1 MRIFGREPAYW
12 LALGSALIA
21 LVSALF
27 WSLTGDQ
34 QGLLNAGVAAV
45 LGIATAWTLKGE
57 RLVAAIV
64 GFFKAAIAIAL
75 AFNLDLAPE
84 VQSSAMLFVELI
96 LTGFLVRPNVIAPI
110 PMKVAVAGPDGAHDI
125 TTLTDRKGS

>member
-1 MRIFGREPAYW
+1 MRILGREPAYW

-27 WSLTGDQ
+27 WSLTTDQ
-34 QGLLNAGVAAV
+34 QGLLNAGVAAL
-45 LGIATAWTLKGE
+45 LGVVTAWTLKGE

-84 VQSSAMLFVELI
+84 VQSSAMLLVELL
-96 LTGFLVRPNVIAPI
+96 LTGVLVRPNVVAPV
-110 PMKVAVAGPDGAHDI
+110 PPKAAVEAADGSYDVSSFAS
-125 TTLTDRKGS
+125 RRG